1 MDDLSFRAE
10 FHRALDPIAPPAPW
24 LRGAVRD
31 GLRRRRGAP
40 GALRRRLRRRLTQP
54 AWLLPAVAVILVIAI
69 IIAVIVGSRLLHFNQ
84 TIPVGPPQHGAAAP
98 AGCPGWSTSPQNGG
112 QEPASDRMVSAST
125 GWAAG
130 ALRTTDGGA
139 DWRRVVPEE
148 LQSDA
153 PPSTNRRFY
162 PPAYVDFFL
171 DANHAW
177 LGYAVPSTTSCFDHL
192 IVYVTGDGG
201 ATWKRSHPLQAAIQ
215 SDSNLQLRLGFVD
228 AHRGWMFVLASGR
241 LAPDEF
247 VFATTN
253 GGVDW
258 QEVSQIPMFPS
269 FCGVTFIRLGV
280 GYLGGCISQS
290 GPSATLAVTR
300 DGGKT
305 FESQKLPTPVGSMFT
320 FTAPVFF
327 DENRG
332 VIHIQAY
339 TMQGN
344 TSVPYDYLDVTED
357 GGQTWRALPPI
368 SLPGYPQAFGYA
380 DPTHYL
386 VLITGTKGDVETI
399 YLSADAGVTWTEG
412 ATVPS
417 MMGQFVP
424 QFEFV
429 DPQHGFVEE
438 PGSQIGSAPAVFLA
452 TSDGGKSWR
461 NMHPRV
467 VA

>member
-1 MDDLSFRAE
+1 VDDLSFRAE

-24 LRGAVRD
+24 LRGAVRE
-31 GLRRRRGAP
+31 GLRRRRGTARP
-40 GALRRRLRRRLTQP
+40 LWRSLRGRLAQP
-54 AWLLPAVAVILVIAI
+54 AWLLPAMAVLLVIAI
-69 IIAVIVGSRLLHFNQ
+69 IIAVIAGSRLLHFNQ

-98 AGCPGWSTSPQNGG
+98 AGCPGWSNGPQNGG

-139 DWRRVVPEE
+139 DWRRVLPEE

-177 LGYAVPSTTSCFDHL
+177 LAYAVPSTTSCFDRL
-192 IVYVTGDGG
+192 TIYLTTDGG
-201 ATWKRSHPLQAAIQ
+201 ATWRRSHPVQAAIQ
-215 SDSNLQLRLGFVD
+215 SDTNLQLRLGFID
-228 AHRGWMFVLASGR
+228 AQRGWMFVLASGR
-241 LAPDEF
+241 LAPDQF

-253 GGVDW
+253 GGMDW
-258 QEVSQIPMFPS
+258 HEVSQIPMFSS
-269 FCGVTFIRLGV
+269 FCGVTFIRPAV
-280 GYLGGCISQS
+280 GFLGGCINQS
-290 GPSATLAVTR
+290 GPSATLTVTR

-305 FESQKLPTPVGSMFT
+305 WEVQMLPTSVGSMFT

-344 TSVPYDYLDVTED
+344 TSVPYDYLDVTAD
-357 GGQTWRALPPI
+357 GGQTWRALPPV
-368 SLPGYPQAFGYA
+368 SLPGYVQAFGFA

-386 VLITGTKGDVETI
+386 ALITGTKGDFETVYRSI
-399 YLSADAGVTWTEG
+399 DGGATWTEG

-417 MMGQFVP
+417 MMGQFLP
-424 QFEFV
+424 QFDFV
-429 DPQHGFVEE
+429 DLQHGFVEE
-438 PGSQIGSAPAVFLA
+438 PGSQIGSAPAFFFA
-452 TSDGGKSWR
+452 TSDGGKTWR